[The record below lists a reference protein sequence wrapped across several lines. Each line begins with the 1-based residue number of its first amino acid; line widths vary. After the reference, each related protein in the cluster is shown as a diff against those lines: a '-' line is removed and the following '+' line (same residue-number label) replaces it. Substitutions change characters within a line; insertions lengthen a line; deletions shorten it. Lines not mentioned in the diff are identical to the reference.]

1 MKILKI
7 FFTASPRHS
16 SNKFDSAL
24 GLIAAVRVE
33 SGEFFFTLFLT
44 LTLLLTISSALV
56 FRLSS
61 FVSRLS
67 SILALSL
74 HLGDTYIKMCI
85 AMKVYTGKGY
95 ISLFALIAIWMV
107 SAVTSLPGLAIS
119 PILEDLSRIFPSA
132 SQLEI
137 QMLTSLP
144 SLLIIPFVLLA
155 GWLSEHSGESLKL
168 LAVGLLIFFASGL
181 ACIFAKDIRLLIVA
195 SCVMGIG
202 AGIVVPYST
211 GLVVRYFTG
220 DSRVQQ
226 LGISSAVNNLSL
238 VLATA
243 VVGWIATRD
252 WHLAFAVY
260 LLPAVAFIMLL
271 ALRNTKPSPEPKE
284 SDQLRQTKIQWMRLV
299 GLSVLYFVI
308 TFTTLVITFY
318 LSFLLEKYRFPQE
331 FSSVMISLFFLAIML
346 PGLMLNAIIRRV
358 RSMTIFISLCLI
370 VVGLLLVGTIPDIPL
385 MTIGVILTGVGYG
398 VLQPIIYDKTAII
411 APPETATKALS
422 VVMTVNYVAVVLC
435 PLVVDFV
442 AKIMGQN
449 RSTFPFVA
457 SAVLVAMVA
466 FLSLLMR
473 KSFVLGLDESYY
485 SGKK

>member
-1 MKILKI
+1 MKI
-7 FFTASPRHS
+7 
-16 SNKFDSAL
+16 
-24 GLIAAVRVE
+24 
-33 SGEFFFTLFLT
+33 
-44 LTLLLTISSALV
+44 
-56 FRLSS
+56 
-61 FVSRLS
+61 
-67 SILALSL
+67 
-74 HLGDTYIKMCI
+74 
-85 AMKVYTGKGY
+85 YTGKGY
-95 ISLFALIAIWMV
+95 IPLLALIAIWSV

-132 SQLEI
+132 SELEI

-155 GWLSEHSGESLKL
+155 GWLSERGGESLKL
-168 LAVGLLIFFASGL
+168 LAVGLVIFFASGL
-181 ACIFAKDIRLLIVA
+181 ACIFSKDIRLLIVA
-195 SCVMGIG
+195 SCIMGIG

-243 VVGWIATRD
+243 VVGWIAAKD
-252 WHLAFAVY
+252 WHLAFTVY
-260 LLPAVAFIMLL
+260 LLPVVALVLLL
-271 ALRNTKPSPEPKE
+271 ALRDAKPAPEPEE
-284 SDQLRQTKIQWMRLV
+284 SDQLRQSKINWWRLS
-299 GLSVLYFVI
+299 GLSVLYFII

-346 PGLMLNAIIRRV
+346 PGFVLNSVIRRV
-358 RSMTIFISLCLI
+358 RSMTMFVSLVLI

-385 MTIGVILTGVGYG
+385 MTLGVILTGVGYG
-398 VLQPIIYDKTAII
+398 VLQPIIYDKTAIV
-411 APPETATKALS
+411 APPDKATKALS
-422 VVMTVNYVAVVLC
+422 VVMTVNYVAVVVC
-435 PLVVDFV
+435 PFVVDF
-442 AKIMGQN
+442 AKDIFRQKAE
-449 RSTFPFVA
+449 SFPFVA

-466 FLSLLMR
+466 LLSLLLR

-485 SGKK
+485 RTKE

>member
-1 MKILKI
+1 MKI
-7 FFTASPRHS
+7 A
-16 SNKFDSAL
+16 
-24 GLIAAVRVE
+24 
-33 SGEFFFTLFLT
+33 
-44 LTLLLTISSALV
+44 
-56 FRLSS
+56 
-61 FVSRLS
+61 
-67 SILALSL
+67 
-74 HLGDTYIKMCI
+74 
-85 AMKVYTGKGY
+85 TGKGY
-95 ISLFALIAIWMV
+95 ISLLALIAIWSV

-155 GWLSEHSGESLKL
+155 GWLSERGGESLKL
-168 LAVGLLIFFASGL
+168 LAVGLLIFFASGV

-195 SCVMGIG
+195 SCIMGAG
-202 AGIVVPYST
+202 AGIAVPYST

-238 VLATA
+238 VIATA
-243 VVGWIATRD
+243 VVGWIASKD
-252 WHLAFAVY
+252 WHLAFTVY
-260 LLPAVAFIMLL
+260 LLPAVALVLLL
-271 ALRNTKPSPEPKE
+271 ALRGAKPAPEPEE
-284 SDQLRQTKIQWMRLV
+284 SDQLRQSKINWMRLL

-346 PGLMLNAIIRRV
+346 PGFALNGIIRRV
-358 RSMTIFISLCLI
+358 RSMTVFVSLVLI
-370 VVGLLLVGTIPDIPL
+370 VVGLVLVGTIPDIPL
-385 MTIGVILTGVGYG
+385 MTIGVILTGIGYG
-398 VLQPIIYDKTAII
+398 VLQPIIYDKTAIV
-411 APPETATKALS
+411 APPDKATKALS
-422 VVMTVNYVAVVLC
+422 VVMTVNYVAVVVC
-435 PLVVDFV
+435 PFVVDF
-442 AKIMGQN
+442 AKDIFRQKAE
-449 RSTFPFVA
+449 SFPFVA

-485 SGKK
+485 RARK

>member
-1 MKILKI
+1 M
-7 FFTASPRHS
+7 
-16 SNKFDSAL
+16 N
-24 GLIAAVRVE
+24 
-33 SGEFFFTLFLT
+33 
-44 LTLLLTISSALV
+44 IS
-56 FRLSS
+56 
-61 FVSRLS
+61 
-67 SILALSL
+67 
-74 HLGDTYIKMCI
+74 
-85 AMKVYTGKGY
+85 TGKGT
-95 ISLFALIAIWMV
+95 ISLLALLAIWSV
-107 SAVTSLPGLAIS
+107 SAVTSLPGLAVS

-155 GWLSEHSGESLKL
+155 GWLSERGGESLKL
-168 LAVGLLIFFASGL
+168 LALGLVIFFASGVM
-181 ACIFAKDIRLLIVA
+181 CVFANDMRLLIVA
-195 SCVMGIG
+195 SCIMGAG

-238 VLATA
+238 VVATA

-252 WHLAFAVY
+252 WHLSFTVY
-260 LLPAVAFIMLL
+260 LLPAVSLVLLL
-271 ALRNTKPSPEPKE
+271 ALRNAKAAPEPKE
-284 SDQLRQTKIQWMRLV
+284 SDQLRQTKIDWGKLA

-346 PGLMLNAIIRRV
+346 PGLALNAIIRRV
-358 RSMTIFISLCLI
+358 RSMSVFISLLLI

-385 MTIGVILTGVGYG
+385 MTLGVILTGVGYG
-398 VLQPIIYDKTAII
+398 VLQPIIYDKAAII
-411 APPETATKALS
+411 APPQAATKALS
-422 VVMTVNYVAVVLC
+422 VVMATNYVAVLVC

-442 AKIMGQN
+442 AKIMQQHKG
-449 RSTFPFVA
+449 SFPFVA

-473 KSFVLGLDESYY
+473 KSFVLGLDSSYY
-485 SGKK
+485 KK

>member
-1 MKILKI
+1 MKI
-7 FFTASPRHS
+7 
-16 SNKFDSAL
+16 
-24 GLIAAVRVE
+24 
-33 SGEFFFTLFLT
+33 
-44 LTLLLTISSALV
+44 
-56 FRLSS
+56 
-61 FVSRLS
+61 
-67 SILALSL
+67 
-74 HLGDTYIKMCI
+74 
-85 AMKVYTGKGY
+85 YTGKGY
-95 ISLFALIAIWMV
+95 MPLLALLAIWSV

-144 SLLIIPFVLLA
+144 SLLIIPFVLLS
-155 GWLSEHSGESLKL
+155 GWLSERGGESLKL
-168 LAVGLLIFFASGL
+168 LAVGLAIFFASGL

-195 SCVMGIG
+195 SCIMGIG

-220 DSRVQQ
+220 NSRVQQ

-252 WHLAFAVY
+252 WHLAFTVY
-260 LLPAVAFIMLL
+260 LLPAVSMLL
-271 ALRNTKPSPEPKE
+271 LISLRGINSAPEPKE
-284 SDQLRQTKIQWMRLV
+284 SDQLRQSKIHWIRLV

-346 PGLMLNAIIRRV
+346 PGLMLNTIIRRV

-370 VVGLLLVGTIPDIPL
+370 VVGLLLVGTVPDIPL
-385 MTIGVILTGVGYG
+385 MTLGVILTGVGYG

-411 APPETATKALS
+411 SPPETATKALS
-422 VVMTVNYVAVVLC
+422 VVMAVNYVAVVVC
-435 PLVVDFV
+435 PFMVDFV

-466 FLSLLMR
+466 LLSLLMR

-485 SGKK
+485 RSKK

>member
-1 MKILKI
+1 MKI
-7 FFTASPRHS
+7 S
-16 SNKFDSAL
+16 
-24 GLIAAVRVE
+24 
-33 SGEFFFTLFLT
+33 
-44 LTLLLTISSALV
+44 
-56 FRLSS
+56 
-61 FVSRLS
+61 
-67 SILALSL
+67 
-74 HLGDTYIKMCI
+74 
-85 AMKVYTGKGY
+85 TGKGY
-95 ISLFALIAIWMV
+95 ISLLALVAIWSV

-155 GWLSEHSGESLKL
+155 GWLSERGGESLKL
-168 LAVGLLIFFASGL
+168 LAVGLLIFFASGML
-181 ACIFAKDIRLLIVA
+181 CIFAKDIRLLIVA
-195 SCVMGIG
+195 SCIMGIG

-220 DSRVQQ
+220 NSRVQQ

-238 VLATA
+238 VVATA
-243 VVGWIATRD
+243 VVGWIATKD
-252 WHLAFAVY
+252 WHLAFSVY
-260 LLPAVAFIMLL
+260 LLPAVALVMLF
-271 ALRNTKPSPEPKE
+271 ALRNTKSAPEPEE
-284 SDQLRQTKIQWMRLV
+284 SDQLRQSAINWWRLT

-331 FSSVMISLFFLAIML
+331 MSSVMISLFFLAIML
-346 PGLMLNAIIRRV
+346 PGLVLNGIIRRT
-358 RSMTIFISLCLI
+358 RSMTIFLSLCLI

-385 MTIGVILTGVGYG
+385 MTLGVILTGVGYG

-411 APPETATKALS
+411 APPEAATNALS
-422 VVMTVNYVAVVLC
+422 VVMAVNYIAVVVC
-435 PLVVDFV
+435 PFVVDFV

-466 FLSLLMR
+466 FLSLLLR

-485 SGKK
+485 SAKK

>member
-1 MKILKI
+1 MKI
-7 FFTASPRHS
+7 A
-16 SNKFDSAL
+16 
-24 GLIAAVRVE
+24 
-33 SGEFFFTLFLT
+33 
-44 LTLLLTISSALV
+44 
-56 FRLSS
+56 
-61 FVSRLS
+61 
-67 SILALSL
+67 
-74 HLGDTYIKMCI
+74 
-85 AMKVYTGKGY
+85 TGKGY
-95 ISLFALIAIWMV
+95 ISLLALIAIWSV

-155 GWLSEHSGESLKL
+155 GWLSERGGESLKL
-168 LAVGLLIFFASGL
+168 LAVGLLIFFASGV

-195 SCVMGIG
+195 SCIMGAG
-202 AGIVVPYST
+202 AGIAVPYST

-238 VLATA
+238 VIATA
-243 VVGWIATRD
+243 VVGWIASKD
-252 WHLAFAVY
+252 WHLAFTVY
-260 LLPAVAFIMLL
+260 LLPAVALVLLL
-271 ALRNTKPSPEPKE
+271 ALRGAKPAPEPEE
-284 SDQLRQTKIQWMRLV
+284 SDQLRQSKINWMRLS

-346 PGLMLNAIIRRV
+346 PGFALNGIIRRV
-358 RSMTIFISLCLI
+358 RSMTVFVSLVLI
-370 VVGLLLVGTIPDIPL
+370 VVGLVLVGTIPDIPL
-385 MTIGVILTGVGYG
+385 MTIGVILTGIGYG
-398 VLQPIIYDKTAII
+398 VLQPIIYDKTAIV
-411 APPETATKALS
+411 APPDKATKALS
-422 VVMTVNYVAVVLC
+422 VVMTVNYVAVVVC
-435 PLVVDFV
+435 PFVVDF
-442 AKIMGQN
+442 AKDIFRQKAE
-449 RSTFPFVA
+449 SFPFVA

-485 SGKK
+485 RARK